1 MGNEL
6 RGDDG
11 FGCLLIDNLKKHFT
25 NSYLKKKNIVLINGS
40 FAPEN
45 FIGLIIKENPSH
57 ILIVDAVLLNE
68 QSKIKK
74 NINNK
79 LSGTILNINKDEI
92 SKYNSS
98 THSMSLSFLIKYL
111 SNNITFKTFILGVEV
126 EFMELGTDLTDNV
139 ENSLNKLQSIIIKT
153 LDNLK

>member
-1 MGNEL
+1 M
-6 RGDDG
+6 
-11 FGCLLIDNLKKHFT
+11 
-25 NSYLKKKNIVLINGS
+25 INGS

>member
-1 MGNEL
+1 
-6 RGDDG
+6 
-11 FGCLLIDNLKKHFT
+11 
-25 NSYLKKKNIVLINGS
+25 LINGS